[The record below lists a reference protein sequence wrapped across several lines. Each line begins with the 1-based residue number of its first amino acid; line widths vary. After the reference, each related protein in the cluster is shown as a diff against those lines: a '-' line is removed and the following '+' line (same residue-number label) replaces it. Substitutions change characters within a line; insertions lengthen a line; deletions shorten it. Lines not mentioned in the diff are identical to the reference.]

1 MSGTSQIENNDS
13 AIQRQQMNAVAWMER
28 GAIQER
34 FPKLSFSPSARKV
47 LVDKS
52 RGGGRA
58 GVDIED
64 VEINLFSLCGNFL
77 IRIALHR

>member
-34 FPKLSFSPSARKV
+34 FPKLSFRPSAQKI
-47 LVDKS
+47 LVDKG
-52 RGGGRA
+52 RGGRA
-58 GVDIED
+58 GVDIEN
-64 VEINLFSLCGNFL
+64 VEINLFGLCVNFL